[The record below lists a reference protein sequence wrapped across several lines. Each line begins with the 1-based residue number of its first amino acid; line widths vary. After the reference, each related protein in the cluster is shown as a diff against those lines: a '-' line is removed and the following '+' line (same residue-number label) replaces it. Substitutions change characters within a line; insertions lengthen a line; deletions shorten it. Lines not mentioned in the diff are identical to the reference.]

1 MNIGMW
7 VAVFVAIFVA
17 ILSENSSKKGKGG

>member
-17 ILSENSSKKGKGG
+17 ILSENSSNKGKGG